1 MLPHDKQKKVM
12 KINNINSKN
21 YYGKVVSGIHNQG
34 RKIELNESPVGF
46 RIKLVRKRDRIM
58 GFDDDE
64 EENAC
69 DRDLDESQQAQTSTK
84 KKYNNHRLIFFKEF
98 SEIRQ

>member
-46 RIKLVRKRDRIM
+46 RIKLVRKRDRII
-58 GFDDDE
+58 GFDYDE
-64 EENAC
+64 AEM
-69 DRDLDESQQAQTSTK
+69 
-84 KKYNNHRLIFFKEF
+84 H
-98 SEIRQ
+98 EIEI